1 MRRSAINVTDSHR
14 VRLTASH
21 RLARGSS
28 YHQLATPQIPSV
40 VENER
45 ALVQPA
51 TLEYADALRDQGVPY
66 RACFAGNDT
75 LDAPDLLP
83 PPGEIAAAFGEK
95 LESLPLA

>member
-1 MRRSAINVTDSHR
+1 
-14 VRLTASH
+14 
-21 RLARGSS
+21 
-28 YHQLATPQIPSV
+28 
-40 VENER
+40 
-45 ALVQPA
+45 
-51 TLEYADALRDQGVPY
+51 VPY